1 MDSHCISMHLRLHSS
16 QEGTLCTLI
25 GLEEAGSDPLR
36 KAGTCSNSRWEHMCQ
51 LHMARI
57 S

>member
-1 MDSHCISMHLRLHSS
+1 MHLRLHSS

-36 KAGTCSNSRWEHMCQ
+36 KAGTCSHSRWEHMCQ